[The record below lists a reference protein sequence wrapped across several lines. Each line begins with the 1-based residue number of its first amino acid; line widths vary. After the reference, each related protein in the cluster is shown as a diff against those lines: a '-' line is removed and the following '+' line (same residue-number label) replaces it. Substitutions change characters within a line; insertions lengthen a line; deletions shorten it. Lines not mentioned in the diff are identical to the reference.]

1 MPDNLIET
9 YEGES
14 DSRVVMLII
23 TQSCNCACLY
33 CYESHKSSERMSFE
47 TARRI
52 LTEEFKTAAAEGI
65 HQLRIDFMGGEP
77 LLNFELIR
85 TVCEWLWS
93 ENRPLPYKTFART
106 NGLLLNEEMRSWFE
120 LNHER
125 FSLGLSMDGLPEMH
139 RINRSQ
145 AIPEA
150 DFFLKNW
157 PGQPIKMILFPD
169 SIHLLAE
176 SVIAFHEKQIPFTAS
191 LGEGFPWGRKA
202 EDEFERQLGLLVD
215 YYISHPHVLP
225 IAPLLHNKYLNCCFD
240 DSSLA
245 GRSLPVCG
253 DAKRFVAYDCNGTEY
268 PCHMFSPVCLGK
280 ELSAQ
285 ARRELP
291 HRGQIPPDPAC
302 ADCPARFICKRC
314 IALDYKTYGNVTQSV
329 NRQFLCRLQR
339 MTLKASGDICMGRL
353 ASIMQQ
359 RELTCFELEEGLKA
373 LQVVETFTPLL

>member
-1 MPDNLIET
+1 MSDDVIEA
-9 YEGES
+9 YEGDS
-14 DSRVVMLII
+14 DSRVVMLIT

-33 CYESHKSSERMSFE
+33 CYESYKTSARMSVE
-47 TARRI
+47 TAQRI
-52 LTEEFKTAAAEGI
+52 LTAEFKAAAAEGI

-93 ENRPLPYKTFART
+93 ETRPLPYKTFART
-106 NGLLLNEEMRSWFE
+106 NGLLLTEEMRCWFE
-120 LNHER
+120 LNRER
-125 FSLGLSMDGLPEMH
+125 FSLGLSMDGLPDMH

-145 AIPEA
+145 EIPDA
-150 DFFLKNW
+150 DFFLRNW
-157 PGQPIKMILFPD
+157 PEQPIKMTLFPD

-191 LGEGFPWGRKA
+191 LGEGFPWGRRA
-202 EDEFERQLGLLVD
+202 EDEFERQLELLVD
-215 YYISHPHVLP
+215 YYISHPHIHP
-225 IAPLLHNKYLNCCFD
+225 IAPLLHNKHLNCCFEE
-240 DSSLA
+240 SPQA
-245 GRSLPVCG
+245 GQPIPVCG
-253 DAKRFVAYDCNGTEY
+253 DAKRFVAYDCDGTEY

-291 HRGQIPPDPAC
+291 YKGQIPPDPSC
-302 ADCPARFICKRC
+302 AGCPARFICKRC
-314 IALDYKTYGNVTQSV
+314 IALDYKTYGNVAQSA

-359 RELTCFELEEGLKA
+359 RELTRSESEEGLIA
-373 LQVVETFTPLL
+373 LHVVETFAPLL